1 MPHNTIRTA
10 RCAAL
15 VGPYLAGKTTLLESL
30 LFAAGAITR
39 KGSVRD
45 GNSVGD
51 SVPEAKARKMST
63 EVNAASFE
71 YLGERWSILDC
82 PGSVELACESQN
94 ALMAADLAVVV
105 AEAAPDKAVLL
116 APLFKFLDDRRI
128 PHILFINKIDT
139 LGDQSVRAVVSAY
152 QEVSTRKL
160 VLRAVPMRE
169 KGVVTGLVDLVS
181 ERAWRFNPHKPS
193 NPVSL
198 PDALK
203 TDESEARQ
211 TLLES
216 IADFDDALLEKLLE
230 DMAPDSDAVY
240 DSLAQELANDQI
252 VPVFFGSAENDNG
265 VRRLLKA
272 LRHEGPEV
280 AVTAAR
286 VDAPAQ
292 GAVAVQIVKTQIGSH
307 AGKLSLAR
315 VWRGEATD
323 GMILGGE
330 RVSGVFRLFGHDQ
343 TKIPTATAGDLVALG
358 RLDKAA
364 TGDRLTDANGGK
376 GNLGAPAD
384 WPERPAPVYG
394 LALHAE
400 NRNDDVKLS
409 SAIQKLTEEDPSL
422 VLEQASD
429 SGELVLWGQGDIHLR
444 IAMDRL
450 RGKFNVAV
458 KGQAPQIPY
467 QESIRK
473 GTSHH
478 ARYKRQTGGHGQFA
492 DIQIDIRPLPRGSGI
507 QFEDAVVGGS
517 VPRQY
522 IGSVEAGIRDAAA
535 RGPLGFPVVDFAVT
549 LTGGQ
554 FHPVDSSD
562 MAFKT
567 AARQAIAEA
576 LPACEPV
583 LLEPLLTVTIA
594 VPSAFTPKIQRLVS
608 GRRGQLMGFDA
619 RSGWPGWD
627 EVKASLPQ
635 ADMQDLIVE
644 LRSLSLGVGT
654 YVWAFDRLQEAVGRA
669 ADRAVEIRREVL
681 AAQ

>member
-30 LFAAGAITR
+30 LFAAGAISR

-51 SVPEAKARKMST
+51 SAPEAKARKMST

-169 KGVVTGLVDLVS
+169 QGVVTGLVDLVS

-211 TLLES
+211 ALLES

-230 DMAPDSDAVY
+230 DMAPDADAVY

-315 VWRGEATD
+315 VWRGEVAD

-330 RVSGVFRLFGHDQ
+330 RVSGVFRLFGHEQ

-376 GNLGAPAD
+376 GNRLPG
-384 WPERPAPVYG
+384 G
-394 LALHAE
+394 LA
-400 NRNDDVKLS
+400 
-409 SAIQKLTEEDPSL
+409 
-422 VLEQASD
+422 
-429 SGELVLWGQGDIHLR
+429 
-444 IAMDRL
+444 
-450 RGKFNVAV
+450 
-458 KGQAPQIPY
+458 
-467 QESIRK
+467 
-473 GTSHH
+473 GT
-478 ARYKRQTGGHGQFA
+478 
-492 DIQIDIRPLPRGSGI
+492 PGSGLWAGAARRKP
-507 QFEDAVVGGS
+507 QRRRQAVLRHSETDGGGS
-517 VPRQY
+517 FPGAGTGVGHRR
-522 IGSVEAGIRDAAA
+522 IGAV
-535 RGPLGFPVVDFAVT
+535 GPGR
-549 LTGGQ
+549 
-554 FHPVDSSD
+554 HPS
-562 MAFKT
+562 AHRHGP
-567 AARQAIAEA
+567 AARQ
-576 LPACEPV
+576 
-583 LLEPLLTVTIA
+583 
-594 VPSAFTPKIQRLVS
+594 IQ
-608 GRRGQLMGFDA
+608 RRGQGAGPANPL
-619 RSGWPGWD
+619 SG
-627 EVKASLPQ
+627 KHPQ
-635 ADMQDLIVE
+635 GNQPPRPL
-644 LRSLSLGVGT
+644 
-654 YVWAFDRLQEAVGRA
+654 
-669 ADRAVEIRREVL
+669 
-681 AAQ
+681 